1 MADGWRHTAPP
12 TTPCIPISPPPPPTP
27 PTFTPHPC
35 AEGGAPRALL
45 SKALRRLDALLDKS
59 ASDPL
64 KLSPGLDT
72 RLSSAQRATIHLN
85 RCEAGYPWR
94 PPAKHLLVPGAGP
107 GPDAGPGPGPG
118 PGTGPS
124 PGLPMPPFPDACCRA
139 LLHLAS
145 GRARPPP
152 PPSHPPPSLPWPR
165 AAGPCCTWPPASP
178 TRPGRWQQR
187 WPRVRRARG
196 GPRPPCWG
204 CCRPPSWHGTAR

>member
-139 LLHLAS
+139 LLYLAT
-145 GRARPPP
+145 GKPDAAREV
-152 PPSHPPPSLPWPR
+152 
-165 AAGPCCTWPPASP
+165 AAALAKSEAC
-178 TRPGRWQQR
+178 
-187 WPRVRRARG
+187 ARG
-196 GPRPPCWG
+196 PQAPLLGLLQATLMARDGKVRG
-204 CCRPPSWHGTAR
+204 CCRPP